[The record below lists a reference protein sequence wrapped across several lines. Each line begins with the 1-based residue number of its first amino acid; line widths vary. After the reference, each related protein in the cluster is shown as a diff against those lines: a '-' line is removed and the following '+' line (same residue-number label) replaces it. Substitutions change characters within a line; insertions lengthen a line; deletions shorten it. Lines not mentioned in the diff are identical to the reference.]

1 MKELLTRMAS
11 IANELDLKGFVKEAN
26 EITNSMLK
34 LAQASPAAKLFP
46 GVIVQNV
53 LYYVDNM
60 MKLHKIY
67 PSESMR
73 VLGRPQSAFKK
84 YPTNLLY
91 TDREIFEFLTNP
103 KTEVQQTYQQLKLR
117 EMANQKP
124 TKAEAQQMAWI
135 LNKAAEN
142 NMTYDSLMKKLQSG
156 ETAQSEKFVNN
167 LSAYLRSRNVF
178 GDEVISPLTVQSFSE
193 YYGIFNPSQGKQ
205 EKPLTTV
212 EKGKPRPTQFIQYS
226 AILPNGVQIERQ
238 GEDAWRKSIEDGLYD
253 NIDPNK
259 IKFYDENKK
268 LANDQIVPKALI
280 ELILKRKKQF

>member
-1 MKELLTRMAS
+1 MAS